1 MVKRMT
7 DINPVNDSALPKR
20 SVRVSDE
27 LWETAMAKAR
37 SENFTLSQVVRKCL
51 TDYIESPHA

>member
-1 MVKRMT
+1 MT
-7 DINPVNDSALPKR
+7 DNRTDDSALPKR

-37 SENFTLSQVVRKCL
+37 SENFTLSQVVRKYL
-51 TDYIESPHA
+51 TDYIESTQ